1 MCHFVD
7 FIWLHDVPHIHEVH
21 VHQRSP
27 RPCENCAASSSS
39 PPLAVLLVTLSAAHL
54 SPASSKPQH
63 PIPSL
68 HPILSLPLGAL
79 FLPCLV
85 MGTTESTS
93 QADDAGV
100 RTSPGA
106 ELAASMAAAAAAA
119 AKNAGANATT
129 APPVASVVPSVA
141 DVPPDAKLVDQ
152 WVACMHRWG
161 VPMSLDS
168 ILRVAVLLARTEDLF
183 PEVFLSAS
191 CSLFTRDSL
200 AASFTAGL
208 QEANGGV
215 PVSEVTKCRVRA
227 VFDCALA
234 ARAKR
239 ID

>member
-1 MCHFVD
+1 MRELFRVFV
-7 FIWLHDVPHIHEVH
+7 VP
-21 VHQRSP
+21 SLG
-27 RPCENCAASSSS
+27 CAARDSLCDTSI
-39 PPLAVLLVTLSAAHL
+39 PCFVPATL
-54 SPASSKPQH
+54 
-63 PIPSL
+63 PSQ

-79 FLPCLV
+79 FLLCLV

-93 QADDAGV
+93 QTDYAGV
-100 RTSPGA
+100 RPSPGA

-119 AKNAGANATT
+119 ATAAKNDGVNATT

-141 DVPPDAKLVDQ
+141 NVPPDAKLVDQ
-152 WVACMHRWG
+152 CVACMHRWG

-183 PEVFLSAS
+183 PEVFLSTS
-191 CSLFTRDSL
+191 CSLFTRGSL

-234 ARAKR
+234 ARAKG